1 MHELIKNVGSTGSL
15 LDKKHARKYCV
26 LNEETKKGA
35 RLEHTTEITDT
46 PCRSDQHFAKS
57 PEAISKLLKIQPY

>member
-1 MHELIKNVGSTGSL
+1 MTGSL
-15 LDKKHARKYCV
+15 LDKKPARKHC
-26 LNEETKKGA
+26 LLTEETKKGA

-57 PEAISKLLKIQPY
+57 SEAVAKLLKIQPY